1 MSGLGTEPVIVS
13 PSSQPEP
20 NAISLL
26 WLDNESASRATASD
40 SAVGDDLRVK
50 VIADL
55 MSPHV
60 DYLRPIHNLLRTLL
74 TDEETLRYRQD
85 AFEDCL
91 ENPAFTEG
99 LRELLPQIRGL
110 HNTVRDIRARRNQV
124 SLVLS
129 RLTELENYIDCVSAL
144 DALMRKHAE
153 ALKALAWREL
163 AHELQVIV
171 NEPAFRQMTKEL
183 PELRAEIRQVVSVTI
198 GVNLSP
204 DLKPVAATLLSINKK
219 RFRGPRFFRK
229 FWGIDDEEELRGIST
244 LRESPD
250 ARRYRDGSI
259 LAERREMLDRLAA
272 NMLFS
277 DLGVVLDD
285 VIRPIAR
292 ALERYTHVR
301 SSLLRALEPEIAF
314 YVGGAG
320 LISALRLRGL
330 PLCRPQLLP
339 VAERRMEARA
349 LYNLDLA
356 LRLSQQQ
363 RAGDLNEHIV
373 SNDVAFDGKGRI
385 HILTGPNRGGKTT
398 YIQAVGLLHV
408 LAQTGMYV
416 PAESASLSPVDGIF
430 LHFPA
435 EEKPNMESGRLG
447 EEAGR
452 LREIFRR
459 ATRHSL
465 LLLNESL
472 ASTSATESYFLARD
486 VVSCL
491 RMLGARALFV
501 THLHELAADCESINS
516 EVAGDSRVQSLI
528 SQVEEGADGL
538 RLTYQIV
545 PAAPRGQSYAR
556 EIARQYGISFE
567 QLQALLAGGETANS
581 AEHKS

>member
-1 MSGLGTEPVIVS
+1 MRIPQPASQLEP
-13 PSSQPEP
+13 PK
-20 NAISLL
+20 ISLL
-26 WLDNESASRATASD
+26 WLDNEAASRATAKDPSL
-40 SAVGDDLRVK
+40 SDDLRLK
-50 VIADL
+50 VIADV

-60 DYLRPIHNLLRTLL
+60 DYLRPIHNLLATLL
-74 TDEETLRYRQD
+74 TDEATLRYRQD
-85 AFEDCL
+85 VFEDCL
-91 ENPAFTEG
+91 ENPEFTAS
-99 LRELLPQIRGL
+99 LRGLLPQIRDL

-129 RLTELENYIDCVSAL
+129 RLTELENYIECVSAL
-144 DALMRKHAE
+144 DALMRQHSND
-153 ALKALAWREL
+153 LKAAGWKSLA
-163 AHELQVIV
+163 AELQRIV
-171 NEPAFRQMTKEL
+171 NEPAFRQMMEEL
-183 PELRAEIRQVVSVTI
+183 PPLRAEIRQVVSVTV

-204 DLKPVAATLLSINKK
+204 DLKPVAATLLSLNKQ

-229 FWGIDDEEELRGIST
+229 FWGIDDEDAQRGISA

-250 ARRYRDGSI
+250 AGPYRHGSI
-259 LAERREMLDRLAA
+259 LAERRETLDRLAA
-272 NMLFS
+272 NALFS

-285 VIRPIAR
+285 VIRPIAK

-301 SSLLRALEPEIAF
+301 SSLLRAMEPEIAF
-314 YVGGAG
+314 YVGGAQ
-320 LISALRLRGL
+320 LVSALRERGL

-339 VAERRMEARA
+339 LDERRLEARA

-356 LRLSQQQ
+356 LRLARQE
-363 RAGDLNEHIV
+363 REGGLKAHIV
-373 SNDVAFDGKGRI
+373 SNDVTFDENGRI

-398 YIQAVGLLHV
+398 YLQAIGLLHV
-408 LAQTGMYV
+408 LAQTGLPV
-416 PAESASLSPVDGIF
+416 PAESAALSPVDGVY

-491 RMLGARALFV
+491 RILGARALFV

-516 EVAGDSRVQSLI
+516 EVAGGSRVQSLI
-528 SQVEEGADGL
+528 SQVKEGADGV
-538 RLTYQIV
+538 RRTYKV
-545 PAAPRGQSYAR
+545 RPAPPRGQSYAR

-567 QLQALLAGGETANS
+567 QLQALFVEGQDGG
-581 AEHKS
+581 

>member
-1 MSGLGTEPVIVS
+1 MASGHQS
-13 PSSQPEP
+13 EP
-20 NAISLL
+20 NTISLL
-26 WLDNESASRATASD
+26 WLDSESASRASGGDPAI
-40 SAVGDDLRVK
+40 ADDLRVK

-60 DYLRPIHNLLRTLL
+60 DYLRPIHNLLSTLL

-85 AFEDCL
+85 VFEDCL
-91 ENPAFTEG
+91 ENPAFTKS

-129 RLTELENYIDCVSAL
+129 RLTELENYIECVSAL
-144 DALMRKHAE
+144 EALMRKHAQ
-153 ALKALAWREL
+153 ALKAAAWKALAG
-163 AHELQVIV
+163 ELQRIV
-171 NEPAFRQMTKEL
+171 NEPAFTQMTTEL

-204 DLKPVAATLLSINKK
+204 DLKPVAATLLSLNKK

-229 FWGIDDEEELRGIST
+229 LWGIDDEEDLRGIST

-250 ARRYRDGSI
+250 ARRYRNGSI
-259 LAERREMLDRLAA
+259 LAERREMLDRLGA
-272 NMLFS
+272 NALFS
-277 DLGVVLDD
+277 DLGLVLDD

-339 VAERRMEARA
+339 TAERRLEARN

-356 LRLSQQQ
+356 LRLSRQQ
-363 RAGDLNEHIV
+363 REGDLNEHIV
-373 SNDVAFDGKGRI
+373 SNDVAFGEDGRI

-398 YIQAVGLLHV
+398 YIQAIGLLHV

-416 PAESASLSPVDGIF
+416 PAESASLSPVDAIF

-491 RMLGARALFV
+491 RMLGARVLFV

-516 EVAGDSRVQSLI
+516 EVTGDSRVQSLI
-528 SQVEEGADGL
+528 SQMEEGADGL
-538 RLTYQIV
+538 RRTYQVV
-545 PAAPRGQSYAR
+545 PAPPRGQSYAR

-567 QLQALLAGGETANS
+567 QLRALVIDGRDGEN
-581 AEHKS
+581 

>member
-1 MSGLGTEPVIVS
+1 MIPLSQVEPRS
-13 PSSQPEP
+13 
-20 NAISLL
+20 ISLL
-26 WLDNESASRATASD
+26 WLDSESASRASGGDPAI
-40 SAVGDDLRVK
+40 GDDLRVK

-60 DYLRPIHNLLRTLL
+60 DYLRPIHNLLSILL

-85 AFEDCL
+85 VFEDCL
-91 ENPAFTEG
+91 ENPAFTES

-129 RLTELENYIDCVSAL
+129 RLTELENYIECVSAL
-144 DALMRKHAE
+144 EALMRKHAE
-153 ALKALAWREL
+153 ALNAAAWKALAG
-163 AHELQVIV
+163 ELQRIV
-171 NEPAFRQMTKEL
+171 NEPAFTQMTTEL

-204 DLKPVAATLLSINKK
+204 DLKPVAATLLSLNKK

-229 FWGIDDEEELRGIST
+229 LWGIDDEEDLRGIST

-250 ARRYRDGSI
+250 ARRYRNGSI
-259 LAERREMLDRLAA
+259 LAERREMLDRLGSNA
-272 NMLFS
+272 LFS

-339 VAERRMEARA
+339 TAERRLEARN

-356 LRLSQQQ
+356 LRLSRQQ
-363 RAGDLNEHIV
+363 REGDLNEHIV
-373 SNDVAFDGKGRI
+373 SNDVAFGEDGRI

-398 YIQAVGLLHV
+398 YIQAIGLLHV

-516 EVAGDSRVQSLI
+516 EVTGDSRVQSLI
-528 SQVEEGADGL
+528 SQVEDGVDGL
-538 RLTYQIV
+538 RRTYQVV
-545 PAAPRGQSYAR
+545 PAPPRGQSYAR

-567 QLQALLAGGETANS
+567 QLRALLVDGQEGIR
-581 AEHKS
+581 

>member
-1 MSGLGTEPVIVS
+1 MPPASQTEPS
-13 PSSQPEP
+13 H
-20 NAISLL
+20 ISLL
-26 WLDNESASRATASD
+26 WLDGESAKGASD
-40 SAVGDDLRVK
+40 ADPALSDDLRVK

-55 MSPHV
+55 MAPHV
-60 DYLRPIHNLLRTLL
+60 DYLRPIHNLLSTLL
-74 TDEETLRYRQD
+74 TDEATLRYRQD
-85 AFEDCL
+85 ALEDCL
-91 ENPAFTEG
+91 AQPAFTAG

-129 RLTELENYIDCVSAL
+129 RLTELENYIECLSAL
-144 DALMRKHAE
+144 DALLRERVASLDAKAWRALAAE
-153 ALKALAWREL
+153 ARR
-163 AHELQVIV
+163 IV
-171 NEPAFRQMTKEL
+171 NEPAFRQMTEEL
-183 PELRAEIRQVVSVTI
+183 PKLRAEIRQVVSVTI

-204 DLKPVAATLLSINKK
+204 DLKPVAATLLSLNKR

-229 FWGIDDEEELRGIST
+229 LWGIDEEEDWRGISA
-244 LRESPD
+244 LRESPE
-250 ARRYRDGSI
+250 ARLYRNGSV
-259 LAERREMLDRLAA
+259 LAERREMLDRLGSNA
-272 NMLFS
+272 LFS
-277 DLGVVLDD
+277 DLGLVLAD

-292 ALERYTHVR
+292 ALERYTHVH

-314 YVGGAG
+314 YVGAAG
-320 LISALRLRGL
+320 LVSGLRERGL
-330 PLCRPQLLP
+330 PLCRPELLP
-339 VAERRMEARA
+339 AEERRLKARR

-356 LRLSQQQ
+356 LRLARQE
-363 RAGDLNEHIV
+363 REGDLNEHIV
-373 SNDVAFDGKGRI
+373 SNDVSFDENGRI

-398 YIQAVGLLHV
+398 YLQAVGLLQV
-408 LAQTGMYV
+408 LAQTGMFV
-416 PAESASLSPVDGIF
+416 PAASAALSPVDGVF

-452 LREIFRR
+452 LRRIFSR
-459 ATRHSL
+459 ATRQSL

-501 THLHELAADCESINS
+501 THLHELAADCDAINS

-538 RLTYQIV
+538 RRTYQV
-545 PAAPRGQSYAR
+545 TPAPPRGQSYAR
-556 EIARQYGISFE
+556 EIARHYGISFE
-567 QLQALLAGGETANS
+567 QLRALLADGQEQLKAS
-581 AEHKS
+581 DAKDKKCVRASR